1 MLLCGLWVEGLAN
14 SVSPRFCLCALFRIS
29 FVDCAF
35 VCESVELDSESVL
48 GSVRLDSKPF
58 LDSVF
63 SLHSALGLPEILGFL
78 KSTPTKSA
86 NLPKNP

>member
-48 GSVRLDSKPF
+48 GSTPLGLCFCSLFRISVFPKFSALDSE
-58 LDSVF
+58 
-63 SLHSALGLPEILGFL
+63 SA
-78 KSTPTKSA
+78 
-86 NLPKNP
+86 